1 MFLSFCFATCAGWL
15 YKCLTSVGL
24 AQAQYFNKDWMNGF
38 WIMFWRQPKHK
49 SNSMIQSWQC
59 YIYLLLLALPTFIIC
74 LPASLSEE
82 MRSIDLHESFW
93 RWKLTFITIILFDLC
108 YTPLHWLKGVDIPH
122 KVLTHIKESICTQ
135 RLYLLTVVWNYFIGK
150 NFS

>member
-1 MFLSFCFATCAGWL
+1 MPFIYHAINYPINIKDSTCKVATCFLSFCFATCAGWL
-15 YKCLTSVGL
+15 YKCLTSLGF

-49 SNSMIQSWQC
+49 SNSMIQPWQC
-59 YIYLLLLALPTFIIC
+59 YIYLLLLALPAFIIC

-93 RWKLTFITIILFDLC
+93 RWKLTFITIIFDLC
-108 YTPLHWLKGVDIPH
+108 YLYTNS
-122 KVLTHIKESICTQ
+122 KVLTF
-135 RLYLLTVVWNYFIGK
+135 LTRC
-150 NFS
+150 